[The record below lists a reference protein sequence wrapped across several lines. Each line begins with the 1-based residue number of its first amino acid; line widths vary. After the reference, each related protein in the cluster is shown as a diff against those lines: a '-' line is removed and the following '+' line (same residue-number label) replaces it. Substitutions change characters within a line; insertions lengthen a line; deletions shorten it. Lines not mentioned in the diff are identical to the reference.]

1 MSDEMGGDDEDFAE
15 TLRGH
20 LASAKSALEDMTVC
34 VPINADD
41 VNAEGGPFHL
51 AWIDETIAQLQLA
64 RAKLVLHLVT
74 VHGMPYIR

>member
-1 MSDEMGGDDEDFAE
+1 MAVS
-15 TLRGH
+15 
-20 LASAKSALEDMTVC
+20 